1 MFDEGT
7 LIQLRQHKIRRVH
20 LKSIIFM
27 PAKSACLVAE
37 TVVHLELERCNFTG
51 VKSAAVLTQAINVDT
66 HEQTP

>member
-1 MFDEGT
+1 
-7 LIQLRQHKIRRVH
+7 
-20 LKSIIFM
+20 M